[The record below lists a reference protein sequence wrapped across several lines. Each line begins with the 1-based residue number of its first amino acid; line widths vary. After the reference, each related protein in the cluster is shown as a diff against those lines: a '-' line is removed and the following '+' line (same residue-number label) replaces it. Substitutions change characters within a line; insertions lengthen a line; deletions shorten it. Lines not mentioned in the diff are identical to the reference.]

1 MRYDDESKVDGL
13 FVSIDSP
20 TTRVAKGEPSAQEV
34 DTNFGSGLRPCGF
47 FLSRV
52 SIESS
57 RAQVFFSSS
66 TRRYPVLLGFYRV
79 FLALLLARP
88 GIVELYH
95 GI

>member
-57 RAQVFFSSS
+57 RAQVFFRVPLDA
-66 TRRYPVLLGFYRV
+66 TPFYWGFTEFSWHFY
-79 FLALLLARP
+79 
-88 GIVELYH
+88 
-95 GI
+95 